1 MASRFEYVNSFRDG
15 VARLASAKVEQFYRD
30 AYEELEEYRDY
41 VLKHGRP
48 NGGMTLQQVEDM
60 MAQVKGRLDTLSFRL
75 ENLSVV
81 SISAVVSAVS
91 SAFGVASIGFTDSV
105 VESIIDG
112 SVYGPD
118 GSWNLSSS
126 IWGDNAKKYSDIYKI
141 VANCM
146 VKGQSVQQAAD
157 LLLQY
162 VDPNKL
168 FYWDGPANGH
178 IYSHKVDYNAQRLVR
193 TLTTH
198 AYQKAVV
205 DSTYNDPALAGYRW
219 HANGS
224 RACPICQDRDGT
236 VYSKDQ
242 VPWDHPNGM
251 CYIEPVYNQSRQGF
265 DDIIRWVFADEGDM
279 PEMDQFMQKYVDAVL
294 SI

>member
-15 VARLASAKVEQFYRD
+15 VAKLASAKVEQFYRD
-30 AYEELEEYRDY
+30 MYGELEEYRDY
-41 VLKHGRP
+41 VIKHGKP
-48 NGGMTLQQVEDM
+48 SGGMTLQQVDDM

-75 ENLSVV
+75 ESLSMLTVSAVVTAVSSMFGTV
-81 SISAVVSAVS
+81 SIS
-91 SAFGVASIGFTDSV
+91 FTDGV
-105 VESIIDG
+105 VESIVDG

-126 IWGDNAKKYSDIYKI
+126 IWGDNAQKYYDIYKI

-146 VKGQSVQQAAD
+146 VKGQSVQQASD
-157 LLLQY
+157 LLLKY
-162 VDPNKL
+162 VDPSRL
-168 FYWDGPANGH
+168 FYWDGPSGGH

-205 DSTYNDPALAGYRW
+205 DSTYNDPVLVGYRW

-236 VYSKDQ
+236 VYGKDQ

-251 CYIEPVYNQSRQGF
+251 CYIEPVYNSSRQGY
-265 DDIIRWVFADEGDM
+265 DDIIRWVFSDEGDI
-279 PEMDQFMQKYVDAVL
+279 PEMDQFMQKYIDAIV
-294 SI
+294 SA

>member
-15 VARLASAKVEQFYRD
+15 VARLASAKVRQFYKD
-30 AYEELEEYRDY
+30 AYAELEEYRDY
-41 VLKHGRP
+41 VIKHGKP

-60 MAQVKGRLDTLSFRL
+60 MVQVKGRLDTLSFKL
-75 ENLSVV
+75 ESLSMLSVSAVVAAASSMFGTV
-81 SISAVVSAVS
+81 SIS
-91 SAFGVASIGFTDSV
+91 FTEGV

-146 VKGQSVQQAAD
+146 VKGQSVQQASN
-157 LLLQY
+157 LLLKY
-162 VDPNKL
+162 VDPDRL
-168 FYWDGPANGH
+168 FYWDGPSGGH

-205 DSTYNDPALAGYRW
+205 DSTYNDPALVGYRW

-236 VYSKDQ
+236 VYGKDE

-251 CYIEPVYNQSRQGF
+251 CYIEPVYNASRQGY
-265 DDIIRWVFADEGDM
+265 DDIIRWVFSDEGDM
-279 PEMDQFMQKYVDAVL
+279 PEMDQFMQKYIDAVVSL
-294 SI
+294 